1 MARVLHYP
9 ADEASLNCL
18 LAAMNCCSSLPRWFA
33 AAFVTRLSPVIVVG
47 DPPPQV

>member
-1 MARVLHYP
+1 MSMNRVVK
-9 ADEASLNCL
+9 
-18 LAAMNCCSSLPRWFA
+18 RFA